1 LCLLAQSLRLSG
13 LLLGGTSIGLL
24 NFLPI
29 FFLNFFE
36 GFACHLR
43 LIFAGCAQK
52 FYLICAT
59 LMHVGT
65 ISLTDALFCI
75 SQDLLRLELSNCGLT
90 APDFAQICI
99 NLSRINTLDLN
110 FGGNSIK
117 LEI

>member
-29 FFLNFFE
+29 FFKFFE

-65 ISLTDALFCI
+65 ISLTDALFYI

-110 FGGNSIK
+110 FGGNSIN

>member
-1 LCLLAQSLRLSG
+1 
-13 LLLGGTSIGLL
+13 
-24 NFLPI
+24 
-29 FFLNFFE
+29 
-36 GFACHLR
+36 
-43 LIFAGCAQK
+43 
-52 FYLICAT
+52 
-59 LMHVGT
+59 MHVWT